1 MTDKYIGIGEQD
13 FKKII
18 LENIYY
24 IDKTEY
30 IKEIIDDKSSA
41 ILITRPRRFGKTLN
55 MSTLKYYFDINT
67 KEYDRKLFD
76 GLKIMKCGEKY
87 TNEMY
92 KYPVINITFAGAK
105 ASSIEELK
113 LVVKGIIAD
122 LYLEFKYILK
132 SDKIDESEKN
142 MYNDIVNYR
151 ADDVVIQNSI
161 LRLSRYLE
169 KYYEK
174 KVIVL
179 IDEYDAPITSAYSEG
194 FYDEAVKFM
203 RGMYLQTLKTNPHLE
218 KAVVT
223 RSIKNIKRKYI

>member
-92 KYPVINITFAGAK
+92 KYPVINITFADIKEKNYRNMMLGIK
-105 ASSIEELK
+105 SIIL
-113 LVVKGIIAD
+113 D
-122 LYLEFKYILK
+122 LYQEHRYLLE
-132 SDKIDESEKN
+132 SDKIYPEEKRFIKEIIN
-142 MYNDIVNYR
+142 LKGNEV
-151 ADDVVIQNSI
+151 QLKSSI
-161 LRLSRYLE
+161 KNLCKYLE
-169 KYYEK
+169 RYYEK

-179 IDEYDAPITSAYSEG
+179 IDEYDAPITSAYSKG
-194 FYDEAVKFM
+194 FYDEAVEFM
-203 RGMYLQTLKTNPHLE
+203 RGIYSQTLKTNPHLE

-223 RSIKNIKRKYI
+223 RSIKNIKRKYL